1 MGNVMLTFCDAVT
14 KTMRKCLLSY
24 FRGFDSKS
32 IELTQLQLPIHNM
45 EKLGNIQKKKL
56 FQVLMFI
63 DAYYD
68 LHVYRKDLVEH
79 QDGYD
84 LFEFLNSLT
93 YH

>member
-45 EKLGNIQKKKL
+45 EKLGNIQKKKVVSS
-56 FQVLMFI
+56 FN
-63 DAYYD
+63 
-68 LHVYRKDLVEH
+68 VYRCL
-79 QDGYD
+79 
-84 LFEFLNSLT
+84 LRLACISNRSC
-93 YH
+93 